1 MSLLFDVR
9 QVGVVSE
16 DDNDVYRYYLVNILS
31 TTYTMK
37 YETIIDVM
45 ILSSG

>member
-16 DDNDVYRYYLVNILS
+16 DDNYVYRYYLVNILS

-37 YETIIDVM
+37 YETIIDGGV
-45 ILSSG
+45 INSW